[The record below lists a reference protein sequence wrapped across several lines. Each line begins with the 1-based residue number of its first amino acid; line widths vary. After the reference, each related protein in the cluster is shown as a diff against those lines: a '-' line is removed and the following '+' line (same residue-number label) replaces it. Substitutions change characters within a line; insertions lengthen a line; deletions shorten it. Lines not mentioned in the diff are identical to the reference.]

1 MIETRKK
8 KTTLHIVFVVITRK
22 YLLVKLKD
30 PQYLAFGVSVLSVLP
45 N

>member
-1 MIETRKK
+1 MIESRKK
-8 KTTLHIVFVVITRK
+8 KTTLHIVFVNTRK

-30 PQYLAFGVSVLSVLP
+30 PQYLAFGVAVLTVLL